1 MTDREK
7 LVKILVEADQ
17 EIGILCDGCGAR
29 PENEIF
35 GNIADHLLANG
46 VTVKE
51 PQKPLTAEEAKS
63 LVLWDTDK
71 PHLLWIEHKTNK
83 EKNRYVYVATVGE
96 LYQLSQ
102 ILSSYGNNVRCWA
115 EKPTDAEREAAEWL
129 K

>member
-7 LVKILVEADQ
+7 MLEVLQGLCIKEKIGEGLTMREKFEQIADQ
-17 EIGILCDGCGAR
+17 LI
-29 PENEIF
+29 
-35 GNIADHLLANG
+35 ANG

-51 PQKPLTAEEAKS
+51 PQKPMTAEEAKS

-71 PHLLWIEHKTNK
+71 PHILWIEHKTNK
-83 EKNRYVYVATVGE
+83 ERNRYVYVTTVGE

-102 ILSSYGNNVRCWA
+102 LLSSYGNNVRCWA
-115 EKPTDAEREAAEWL
+115 EKPTDEERQAAEWL